1 MEYRK
6 RSFSEEAFQ
15 RSLYGTRQEQKEDIE
30 EFLEMLH
37 VELDPVNRMIA
48 DYECAALEVETK
60 FKVLNT
66 RLSMRGEANPIESI
80 KTRIKSSDSI
90 LRKMKKL
97 GLPMTLEAVQ
107 ENIFDIAG
115 IRVVCSFI
123 DDIYTIEKY
132 FLDQE
137 DVKLVTR
144 KDYIENPK
152 ESGYRSLHLII
163 QTPIYT
169 ENGKK
174 DMYVEVQLRTIAM
187 DFWASLEHK
196 LRYKKNINEAL
207 LKELSKE
214 LESCAEE
221 STKLD
226 RRMLV
231 VRKKIQEASESED

>member
-15 RSLYGTRQEQKEDIE
+15 RSLYVMRQEQKEDIE

-97 GLPMTLEAVQ
+97 GLPMTLEAAQ

-115 IRVVCSFI
+115 IRVVCS
-123 DDIYTIEKY
+123 
-132 FLDQE
+132 
-137 DVKLVTR
+137 
-144 KDYIENPK
+144 
-152 ESGYRSLHLII
+152 
-163 QTPIYT
+163 
-169 ENGKK
+169 
-174 DMYVEVQLRTIAM
+174 
-187 DFWASLEHK
+187 
-196 LRYKKNINEAL
+196 
-207 LKELSKE
+207 
-214 LESCAEE
+214 
-221 STKLD
+221 
-226 RRMLV
+226 
-231 VRKKIQEASESED
+231 

>member
-1 MEYRK
+1 MKYRK

-15 RSLYGTRQEQKEDIE
+15 RSLYVMRQEQKEDIE

-97 GLPMTLEAVQ
+97 DLPMTLEAAQ

-115 IRVVCSFI
+115 FFFN
-123 DDIYTIEKY
+123 DTATTE
-132 FLDQE
+132 
-137 DVKLVTR
+137 
-144 KDYIENPK
+144 
-152 ESGYRSLHLII
+152 
-163 QTPIYT
+163 IYT

-207 LKELSKE
+207 IKKLSKE